1 MDILIKNII
10 IYFVIVSSC
19 IVDEFMFIYILCKL
33 DKTHFV
39 KKYRVIV
46 FLSIITLSIIL
57 NLIIVVP
64 KIQLLISIIIST
76 AIATLIFKHKIIDS
90 CILSFIYWI
99 SIKCI
104 DMFGIAFVLN
114 INKIILNYKNINSIE
129 IKLTEVIIAK
139 VVSIILIIILL
150 RSINFK
156 KNDFTN
162 NILIFSTILIN
173 ISFAISIFSQ
183 LTETRY
189 FDIEINYTRSSRLFF
204 MMILIFIAYNT
215 ISIIFMRKIML
226 NSKEKM
232 ENEYIKE
239 QMRIY
244 HKHYDK
250 LILEK
255 ERLKKINHDIK
266 NHIICLKEIVRKED
280 RVSKYVEEIEN
291 IIYIDNNTFS
301 TGNMILDILINEKYN
316 ECQKLE
322 IDFISDI
329 YNIEKL
335 DFISSIDICTI
346 FGNLLDN
353 SIEAC
358 KKVKYINKKIEIKG
372 NIVNNFF
379 VLKIYNTKEGEIK
392 KLDNRILTTKEDV
405 EYHGIGLK
413 SIKDIIN
420 KYNAKLS
427 LKYDEFSFNVTIIFP
442 LNS

>member
-76 AIATLIFKHKIIDS
+76 AIATLIFKHQIIDS

-244 HKHYDK
+244 YKHYDK

-255 ERLKKINHDIK
+255 ERLKK
-266 NHIICLKEIVRKED
+266 
-280 RVSKYVEEIEN
+280 
-291 IIYIDNNTFS
+291 
-301 TGNMILDILINEKYN
+301 
-316 ECQKLE
+316 
-322 IDFISDI
+322 
-329 YNIEKL
+329 
-335 DFISSIDICTI
+335 
-346 FGNLLDN
+346 
-353 SIEAC
+353 
-358 KKVKYINKKIEIKG
+358 
-372 NIVNNFF
+372 
-379 VLKIYNTKEGEIK
+379 
-392 KLDNRILTTKEDV
+392 
-405 EYHGIGLK
+405 
-413 SIKDIIN
+413 
-420 KYNAKLS
+420 
-427 LKYDEFSFNVTIIFP
+427 
-442 LNS
+442 

>member
-1 MDILIKNII
+1 
-10 IYFVIVSSC
+10 
-19 IVDEFMFIYILCKL
+19 
-33 DKTHFV
+33 
-39 KKYRVIV
+39 
-46 FLSIITLSIIL
+46 
-57 NLIIVVP
+57 
-64 KIQLLISIIIST
+64 
-76 AIATLIFKHKIIDS
+76 
-90 CILSFIYWI
+90 
-99 SIKCI
+99 
-104 DMFGIAFVLN
+104 
-114 INKIILNYKNINSIE
+114 
-129 IKLTEVIIAK
+129 
-139 VVSIILIIILL
+139 
-150 RSINFK
+150 
-156 KNDFTN
+156 
-162 NILIFSTILIN
+162 
-173 ISFAISIFSQ
+173 
-183 LTETRY
+183 
-189 FDIEINYTRSSRLFF
+189 
-204 MMILIFIAYNT
+204 
-215 ISIIFMRKIML
+215 
-226 NSKEKM
+226 
-232 ENEYIKE
+232 
-239 QMRIY
+239 
-244 HKHYDK
+244 
-250 LILEK
+250 
-255 ERLKKINHDIK
+255 
-266 NHIICLKEIVRKED
+266 
-280 RVSKYVEEIEN
+280 
-291 IIYIDNNTFS
+291 
-301 TGNMILDILINEKYN
+301 MILDILINEKYN